1 MTHNIESETPIRV
14 THVSE
19 FKRDRDITVGIRTGI
34 LNAFLT
40 GYGKS
45 IGVLF
50 PNEKVEVKEIDVQG
64 EASVVSG
71 EIQKQEMQ

>member
-1 MTHNIESETPIRV
+1 MHDSRDEAPARV

-34 LNAFLT
+34 LDAFLT
-40 GYGKS
+40 GYGRS

-50 PNEKVEVKEIDVQG
+50 PNEKIAVDSIDIQG
-64 EASVVSG
+64 QASVVDG
-71 EIQKQEMQ
+71 VIHKQDVQ